1 MSDSDAR
8 GKVSSHDKGFGNR
21 PDTDLS
27 KTPAHSAAS
36 HPSVALRNRR
46 ESDCAQRAGRAMVA
60 SRRSEQRVGNRVDIE
75 AWMGALRRST
85 KVLRMRKG
93 SCKGCSVRSPPQF
106 MATLFRIYLTDLYQG
121 LLYPSSNDL
130 TYGLLHISVSIHY
143 SNKGPLYE
151 VAQMDGEK
159 LPFIVAGSD
168 WKFIEPSCFHIRRW
182 HPSNLYYRL
191 RKIHTS
197 HLLRQRR

>member
-1 MSDSDAR
+1 MCATSGASNGGQSPLRATGLTSKRGWGPCVVQQRCSGCVRVAAR
-8 GKVSSHDKGFGNR
+8 VVPFDHLLNSWR
-21 PDTDLS
+21 LY
-27 KTPAHSAAS
+27 SA
-36 HPSVALRNRR
+36 
-46 ESDCAQRAGRAMVA
+46 
-60 SRRSEQRVGNRVDIE
+60 
-75 AWMGALRRST
+75 
-85 KVLRMRKG
+85 
-93 SCKGCSVRSPPQF
+93 
-106 MATLFRIYLTDLYQG
+106 IYLTDLYQG

-159 LPFIVAGSD
+159 LSFIVAGSD
-168 WKFIEPSCFHIRRW
+168 WKFIEPSCFYIRRW